1 MKEFEARIISSSNQ
15 PIHFDESKC
24 VGCNQCANAC
34 QVDVLIPNEKGQHPI
49 VMYPGECW
57 YCGSC
62 VMECKFDAIHL
73 VHPLMNQTKFIH
85 ITNEEKA

>member
-15 PIHFDESKC
+15 PIRFDEDKC

-34 QVDVLIPNEKGQHPI
+34 QVDVLIQSEKGKHPI

-62 VMECKFDAIHL
+62 VMECKFGAIHL

-85 ITNEEKA
+85 ITDEEKA